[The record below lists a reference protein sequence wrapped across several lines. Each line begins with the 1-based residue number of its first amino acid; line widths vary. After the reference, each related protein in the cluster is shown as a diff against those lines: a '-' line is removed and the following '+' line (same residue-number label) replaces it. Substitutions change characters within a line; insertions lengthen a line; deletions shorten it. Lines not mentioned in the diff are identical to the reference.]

1 MKILSVAIPSY
12 NSQDYMS
19 KAIESVLPGGDD
31 VEIIVVDD
39 GSKDRTREIG
49 EEYAKKYPGIVKV
62 ISQEN
67 GGHGCAV
74 NTGLENATG
83 VYYKV
88 LDSDDWF
95 DEDSLHQVIEKLK
108 QFIQEGIDLDMFIA
122 NYVYERPSTGKQK
135 VIRYRGAMPANQIF
149 SWSDIGHFKISEN
162 ILMHSVI
169 YRAQMLRDCHLK
181 LPKHTFYVD
190 NIFVYQPLPSVKKMY
205 YMDIDLYRYYIGREG
220 QSVNES
226 IMIRRIDQQIKVT
239 KLMIDS
245 HDLMKIENEKL
256 RKYMIKYLSMMM
268 TVSSSLLI
276 RSNDAENLVKRDELW
291 EYLRKANPELAKKI
305 NNTPLGRP
313 MQFKTWL
320 GKKIVV
326 AGYLLS
332 RKIYGFS

>member
-39 GSKDRTREIG
+39 GSSDRTRDIG
-49 EEYAKKYPGIVKV
+49 QEYADKYPGIVKV

-74 NTGLENATG
+74 NAGLANATG

-95 DEDSLHQVIEKLK
+95 DEESLHSVIGLLK
-108 QFIQEGIDLDMFIA
+108 KFITDGNELDMLIA

-135 VIRYRGAMPANQIF
+135 VINYHNAMPINQLF
-149 SWSDIGHFKISEN
+149 TWSDIRHFKLSQN

-169 YRAQMLRDCHLK
+169 YRTQVLRDCHLE

-190 NIFVYQPLPSVKKMY
+190 NIFVYQPLPSVKSMY
-205 YMDIDLYRYYIGREG
+205 YLDTDLYRYYIGREG
-220 QSVNES
+220 QSVNET
-226 IMIRRIDQQIKVT
+226 IMISRIDQQIKVT
-239 KLMIDS
+239 KIMIDA
-245 HDLMKIENEKL
+245 HDLTAIKNVKL
-256 RKYMIKYLSMMM
+256 RKYMTKYLAMMM

-276 RSNDAENLVKRDELW
+276 RSNVPENLVKRDKLW
-291 EYLRKANPELAKKI
+291 EYLRKANPEIANDI
-305 NNTPLGRP
+305 HNSILGRP
-313 MQFKTWL
+313 MQMSTYV

-326 AGYLLS
+326 VGYLLS
-332 RKIYGFS
+332 RRIYGFS